1 MRSQNMPLGAV
12 EGDVATLKSNLAQ
25 VIPAYMMPGN
35 VGGYNKVTW
44 PFWSQVNFDFGTNP
58 TYSSST
64 RQTQSFQVT
73 QEAALLLMSISRKSY
88 GYSTSSELA
97 PLQVEIRDRQSSR
110 QFNDRPIPMQMIG
123 KKSRPT
129 VLPTPLLIMPN
140 AFIDVTVSSWLT
152 GSQATVGSGKM
163 QFSFYG
169 YRIRVEDADKVMST
183 IFG

>member
-1 MRSQNMPLGAV
+1 
-12 EGDVATLKSNLAQ
+12 
-25 VIPAYMMPGN
+25 
-35 VGGYNKVTW
+35 
-44 PFWSQVNFDFGTNP
+44 
-58 TYSSST
+58 
-64 RQTQSFQVT
+64 
-73 QEAALLLMSISRKSY
+73 MSISRKSY